1 LTVLGRV
8 FFARISTDTDF
19 NRRVGETTDGAV
31 ADMAKNKNLKAK
43 AQQARK
49 QRRNDKRKKK
59 QVREANRVPI
69 GVRIKQ
75 RLAKRMPDAWVGE
88 DPADAAIFETAAFN
102 GLTPDLQSHV
112 TAVREGL
119 KLVCASQASEA
130 TARIADIPRSSPL
143 SEWRL
148 LIRGLTSWL
157 DDDHSAA
164 KEVWN
169 RLNANRR
176 PGRIATAIVAAPL
189 PDLET
194 LSLDSNGTES
204 IKKGAEPREIESVPM
219 DASLLTDSG
228 VKNRLDI
235 SLLQSARFLCRVR
248 IDRAAIRIA
257 LTGATQA
264 EEDSDLLIGPA
275 KMKWLRDF
283 SRDFEDTEPQLVH
296 ALQQAALQRAFH
308 QHYLDLFSAAVGYFK
323 GPAHD
328 RRNELLSFFFYGSGE
343 DRANRHFL
351 NYVDMDLKN
360 NERISEPLRKALV
373 SECCLRRAS
382 QLISQDSDLPFYARF
397 NKGNNDKEIERLLKK
412 SISSYPANRAA
423 IQAHVEWLKEKLDDN
438 NVTTAA
444 DREPL
449 EKKMS
454 EVMKAWSEAL
464 PEDVEPRLWLVDHLL
479 ENGELAAA
487 QPFIEWL
494 RVARQ
499 DDPKIRA
506 LPWKWQVLD
515 TLRLCRRKSDFAK
528 VPEKLQSIESEWPA
542 WLSTDWLA
550 YLQAAFQL
558 RTGNTE
564 AFEQQRTQI
573 CEQQKRVRDCPR
585 DACMILAA
593 AQGMNVAAAD
603 LKPLRA
609 VVDAAVGNV
618 KSISI
623 EDLLDLGEFFWDLHR
638 IQIIYP
644 AYRMHGSKFGR
655 ELISRVDKGGTKVR
669 EWLKM
674 PAFRHGILWA
684 SEHRCWPNND
694 DPKFPKCLEKDSDTE
709 PLIAAARINYFLQCS
724 RLSGMKI
731 AAKSLEF
738 LRNLS
743 TTERDLFYRYWFTSL
758 VERADREIEDL
769 TKQRYGFGGIFGQ
782 IARSFGM
789 ASDDETEDEEDD
801 FNGEDDDE
809 ECNCERCVAER
820 AKAERQPSGSRTF

>member
-1 LTVLGRV
+1 
-8 FFARISTDTDF
+8 
-19 NRRVGETTDGAV
+19 
-31 ADMAKNKNLKAK
+31 MAKNKNQKAK
-43 AQQARK
+43 AQQDRK

-69 GVRIKQ
+69 AVRLKQ
-75 RLAKRMPDAWVGE
+75 RLAKRMPDAWIGE
-88 DPADAAIFETAAFN
+88 APADAAVFETAAFN

-112 TAVREGL
+112 TAVREAL
-119 KLVCASQASEA
+119 KHVCASQASEA
-130 TARIADIPRSSPL
+130 AARIAEIPRSSPL

-148 LIRGLTSWL
+148 FIRGLTSWL
-157 DDDHSAA
+157 DDDHSKA
-164 KEVWN
+164 KDIWN
-169 RLNANRR
+169 RLDATRR
-176 PGRIATAIVAAPL
+176 PGRIATAIIAAPL

-194 LSLDSNGTES
+194 MSLDSNGTEAS
-204 IKKGAEPREIESVPM
+204 TKGAELGAIESVPM

-228 VKNRLDI
+228 VKNRLDS
-235 SLLQSARFLCRVR
+235 SLLQSARVLRRVR
-248 IDRAAIRIA
+248 IDRAAIRMA
-257 LTGATQA
+257 LTGANQA
-264 EEDSDLLIGPA
+264 EEDSDLLIGPE

-283 SRDFEDTEPQLVH
+283 SRDFEDTEPQLVY
-296 ALQQAALQRAFH
+296 ALHQAALQRAFH
-308 QHYLDLFSAAVGYFK
+308 QQYTDLFSAAVGYFK
-323 GPAHD
+323 GPVHD
-328 RRNELLSFFFYGSGE
+328 RRNELLSYFFYNSSNGGE
-343 DRANRHFL
+343 DRADRHFL

-373 SECCLRRAS
+373 SECCVRRAS
-382 QLISQDSDLPFYARF
+382 ELISQDADRPFDMRS
-397 NKGNNDKEIERLLKK
+397 NRVNNDKEIERLLKK
-412 SISSYPANRAA
+412 SMSSYPANRAA
-423 IQAHVEWLKEKLDDN
+423 IQAQVEWLKEKLDDN

-449 EKKMS
+449 EKKLS
-454 EVMKAWSEAL
+454 EAMKAWSEAL

-479 ENGELAAA
+479 ENGELNAA

-494 RVARQ
+494 KVARQ

-515 TLRLCRRKSDFAK
+515 TLRLCRRKSDLAK

-542 WLSTDWLA
+542 WLSKDWLA

-573 CEQQKRVRDCPR
+573 CEQQKVVRDCPR

-609 VVDAAVGNV
+609 VVDAAVGKA

-623 EDLLDLGEFFWDLHR
+623 ENLLELGEFFWDLHR

-669 EWLKM
+669 DWLKL
-674 PAFRHGILWA
+674 PAFKHAMLWA
-684 SEHRCWPNND
+684 SEHRCWPNNY
-694 DPKFPKCLEKDSDTE
+694 DPKFPKCLEKDSGTE
-709 PLIAAARINYFLQCS
+709 SMIAAARINNILQYS
-724 RLSGMKI
+724 RLKGIKG
-731 AAKSLEF
+731 AAKSLEL
-738 LRNLS
+738 LRNVS

-758 VERADREIEDL
+758 VERADRGIEDL
-769 TKQRYGFGGIFGQ
+769 TKQGYGFGGSFGQ

-789 ASDDETEDEEDD
+789 ASDDEDFDGDDDGDEDD
-801 FNGEDDDE
+801 EV
-809 ECNCERCVAER
+809 CNCERCVAER
-820 AKAERQPSGSRTF
+820 AKAERQPSGARTF